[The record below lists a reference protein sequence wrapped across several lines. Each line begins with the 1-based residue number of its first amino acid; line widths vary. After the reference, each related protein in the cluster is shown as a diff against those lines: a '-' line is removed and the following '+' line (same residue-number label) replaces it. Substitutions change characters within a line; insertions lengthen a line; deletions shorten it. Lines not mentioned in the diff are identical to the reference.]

1 MAKKSTNKTNEEE
14 IKTKQAVSI
23 TKLMQEHYK
32 WIIAAVPL
40 LSVII
45 LNILKFI
52 EYLTATIYFKYYGLD
67 IELYKYHD
75 QNFLYGLCFS
85 LISFFA
91 YGSLLYCFKQIRV
104 RIKNKEYFNKSNIYN
119 IFVILIF
126 NFVLIVMV
134 STEANIW
141 IYLISFVA
149 FLFMEYITSK
159 FAFPNDVE
167 KNDEKDFE
175 FKEEFVNLIKNL
187 PFLIILLIFCH
198 WLRIYS
204 SLTLNKEYR
213 IINDS
218 KVIVYSNSEYYLTLD
233 CEIDNNDLIIYKGTQ
248 DKIETMNVYNKLK
261 KFNEIKLK

>member
-1 MAKKSTNKTNEEE
+1 
-14 IKTKQAVSI
+14 
-23 TKLMQEHYK
+23 
-32 WIIAAVPL
+32 
-40 LSVII
+40 
-45 LNILKFI
+45 
-52 EYLTATIYFKYYGLD
+52 
-67 IELYKYHD
+67 
-75 QNFLYGLCFS
+75 
-85 LISFFA
+85 
-91 YGSLLYCFKQIRV
+91 
-104 RIKNKEYFNKSNIYN
+104 
-119 IFVILIF
+119 
-126 NFVLIVMV
+126 MV